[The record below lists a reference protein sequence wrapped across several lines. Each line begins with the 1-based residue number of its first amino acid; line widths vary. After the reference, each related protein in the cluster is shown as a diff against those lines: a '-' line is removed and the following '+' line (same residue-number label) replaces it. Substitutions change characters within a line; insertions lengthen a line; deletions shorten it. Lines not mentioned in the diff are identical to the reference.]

1 MPSVECLQ
9 AALRVLVA
17 ERQALHERGAGH
29 DELETNRLQLV
40 FRQQQLS
47 RALID
52 RHGPHPERDAA

>member
-40 FRQQQLS
+40 GRQQELS

-52 RHGPHPERDAA
+52 RHGPHAGRDAA